1 MKTYL
6 IILLAFVQFGTAC
19 ATGKRFVKPNDD
31 KIIISGAWFLDKSD
45 ERVVINRFDK
55 KTLNNKATYM
65 NKLNANTQTG
75 VTISVYTNS
84 EQVTFEFEKRS
95 DAKIRGCSLGV
106 FKDGKLFK
114 EFKLLKDKW
123 DPVVVTNPDGNKWAK
138 WEVVMPPFYGLNFTG
153 IEIDNGSDYKKPP
166 ENKKKVYVAI
176 GNSITHGTG
185 QRGAYQSYPFLL
197 AQGKGWQLYNL
208 ATGGSKISW
217 PVAKMIKDKKI
228 DVITVLWGYND
239 WNAGFMDDGRL
250 QANYKKLLE
259 LLVKHHPDT
268 KIYCILPTATKREKP
283 RKGNS
288 TIGQVRQA
296 EKAVVEDLQKNGNKN
311 LYLIKGY
318 EISGV
323 NDLKDLVHFS
333 TEGAAGFAD
342 RLEKMIE

>member
-1 MKTYL
+1 
-6 IILLAFVQFGTAC
+6 LL
-19 ATGKRFVKPNDD
+19 
-31 KIIISGAWFLDKSD
+31 
-45 ERVVINRFDK
+45 
-55 KTLNNKATYM
+55 
-65 NKLNANTQTG
+65 TQ
-75 VTISVYTNS
+75 S
-84 EQVTFEFEKRS
+84 
-95 DAKIRGCSLGV
+95 
-106 FKDGKLFK
+106 
-114 EFKLLKDKW
+114 
-123 DPVVVTNPDGNKWAK
+123 
-138 WEVVMPPFYGLNFTG
+138 
-153 IEIDNGSDYKKPP
+153 
-166 ENKKKVYVAI
+166 
-176 GNSITHGTG
+176 
-185 QRGAYQSYPFLL
+185 
-197 AQGKGWQLYNL
+197 KGWQLYNL

-217 PVAKMIKDKKI
+217 PVANMIKDKKI